1 MRLYEILDK
10 PLPYKKIKSSTTSTR
25 CETTEYSFST
35 NTMDYMVSIIVT
47 PGEIGSFAFIAF
59 ATKPHDDDYYSE
71 TITANNEEF
80 VVFST
85 VGKIIKDNTNQI
97 DNIFYSA
104 AEDEANSSR
113 KSLYAKLAKY
123 CFKKSS
129 VEVEFHNGIGSDTWY
144 IVAKKEMPSETDI
157 LRAYNALL
165 QL

>member
-10 PLPYKKIKSSTTSTR
+10 PLPYKKRKSSTTSTN

-35 NTMDYMVSIIVT
+35 HTMDYMVSIIST
-47 PGEIGSFAFIAF
+47 PDEIGSFTFIAF
-59 ATKPHDDDYYSE
+59 SAKPHEDDYYSE

-85 VGKIIKDNTNQI
+85 VAKIIKDNTNRI
-97 DNIFYSA
+97 DNIFYAA

-123 CFKKSS
+123 CFKKSP
-129 VEVEFHNGIGSDTWY
+129 VEVSFGHSFGSDTWY
-144 IVAKKEMPSETDI
+144 NF
-157 LRAYNALL
+157 L
-165 QL
+165 